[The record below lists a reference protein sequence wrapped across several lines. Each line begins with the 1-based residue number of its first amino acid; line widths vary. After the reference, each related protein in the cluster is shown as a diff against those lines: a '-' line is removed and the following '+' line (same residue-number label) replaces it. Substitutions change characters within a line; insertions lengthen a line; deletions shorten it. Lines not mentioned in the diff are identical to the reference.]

1 MSDPDMSREPPP
13 SQAPVDAFHET
24 AMALKELAKAFAANL
39 VFIASAQRRAHLLM
53 FVTII
58 AGGATVVFSVFL
70 LREVMRTRERIEIMA
85 GRVEELAQSVDR
97 VEKTAESTETKID
110 ETQEAIAETPVL
122 DVVQKT
128 ATTATPGTAAA
139 KATAVLVVKQRK
151 TPATATAT
159 AAAVPSF
166 ELPLPLPTIEPEKKA
181 P

>member
-1 MSDPDMSREPPP
+1 MGNREPTP
-13 SQAPVDAFHET
+13 SSAPADSFHKT
-24 AMALKELAKAFAANL
+24 AAALRELAKAYGDNL
-39 VFIASAQRRAHLLM
+39 VFIAGSQRRAHLFQFGLALACC
-53 FVTII
+53 V
-58 AGGATVVFSVFL
+58 TVVIAALL
-70 LREVMRTRERIEIMA
+70 LRDVTATRERIEILA
-85 GRVEELAQSVDR
+85 GRVESLAQSVDR

-159 AAAVPSF
+159 AAVVPSF